1 MDHKGIIAPFCVSHD
16 CIVRMGSINIPLQKR
31 KFQDLIPLKKEKKRK
46 GKLMILGLSDT
57 PNSGAWLSMTTID
70 VGLNNDFDN

>member
-1 MDHKGIIAPFCVSHD
+1 MDHKGIIAPFCVSHE
-16 CIVRMGSINIPLQKR
+16 CIVRMGFHKYFTR
-31 KFQDLIPLKKEKKRK
+31 KKEISRSYSIKKKEKRK

-57 PNSGAWLSMTTID
+57 PNSGAWLSMTKID

>member
-1 MDHKGIIAPFCVSHD
+1 MDHKGVIAPFCVSHD

-31 KFQDLIPLKKEKKRK
+31 KFQDLIPLKKRK

-57 PNSGAWLSMTTID
+57 PNSGAWLSMATID